1 MHKYRCAF
9 PLSLSFP
16 QKVASAHTI
25 LAFLWIMYLKDPSLS
40 GRRELHHSSLH
51 CTVLQCMGE
60 LPFNQSPT
68 DGCLGCSSLIFK
80 MLGLFFLSFKTT
92 KQTKQPLGW
101 IMGTLNASGG
111 KCWAAPRPEFTA
123 RMLACT
129 LQKPWLLGCQW
140 ERKSLGEQL
149 QVSPVQSFFA
159 SEVVKSPSPKVTKPW
174 CRIDARAGWRG
185 GLPNLRS

>member
-1 MHKYRCAF
+1 MIFSKKSIFFPYSVHIVAEFLVSFQSSLIHVRTNTDVHSHCPFPFHKRWH
-9 PLSLSFP
+9 L
-16 QKVASAHTI
+16 HT
-25 LAFLWIMYLKDPSLS
+25 LFWLFLWIMYLKDPSLS
-40 GRRELHHSSLH
+40 GHRELHHSSLH
-51 CTVLQCMGE
+51 GTVLQCMGE
-60 LPFNQSPT
+60 LSFNQSPT

-149 QVSPVQSFFA
+149 QVSPV
-159 SEVVKSPSPKVTKPW
+159 
-174 CRIDARAGWRG
+174 
-185 GLPNLRS
+185 